1 MKKSFLALSA
11 LCAACLTAVA
21 ASSSCTK
28 SNKVAPVTCMLSEG
42 SALNTDFTVNFSA
55 TVCTNDKY
63 SATVYGAV
71 TDGVAT
77 YNIVKDEY
85 GFTQLVGRVWTAEV
99 ATDNGAVNLYLRRA
113 IVGKTLAV
121 ESTLDKEGKSIEGEI
136 GEGYGDAVWFTCF
149 SYNYI

>member
-11 LCAACLTAVA
+11 LCAACLALATVG
-21 ASSSCTK
+21 CTK
-28 SNKVAPVTCMLSEG
+28 DKEAAPVTCILSNGG
-42 SALNTDFTVNFSA
+42 SFDANFTVSFSA

-71 TDGVAT
+71 TDGTIT

-85 GFTQLVGRVWTAEV
+85 AFTRLVGRIWTAEV
-99 ATDNGAVNLYLRRA
+99 ETDNGAVNLYLRRK
-113 IVGKTLAV
+113 IVGNTLGT
-121 ESTLDKEGKSIEGEI
+121 ESAFDKEGNRLEGEV

-149 SYNYI
+149 SYSYL